1 MSKDIKIQPLG
12 SKVLV
17 VPSKVEEKT
26 AGGLVIPP
34 TSGDEKRPETGEVVR
49 LGIGKDK
56 GGKDIEFNVKVGDK
70 VYFKKYSPE
79 EIEVDGK
86 KHLIIDV
93 EDILAVIK

>member
-12 SKVLV
+12 NKVLV
-17 VPSKVEEKT
+17 IPSKMEEKT
-26 AGGLVIPP
+26 SGGLVIPP

-49 LGIGKDK
+49 LGVGKNKD
-56 GGKDIEFNVKVGDK
+56 GKDIEFNVKVGDR

-79 EIEVDGK
+79 EIEVDGEK
-86 KHLIIDV
+86 YLIIDI

>member
-12 SKVLV
+12 NKVLV

-34 TSGDEKRPETGEVVR
+34 TSGDEKRPETGEIVR
-49 LGIGKDK
+49 LGAGKDK
-56 GGKDIEFNVKVGDK
+56 DGKNVEFDVKVGDK
-70 VYFKKYSPE
+70 IYFKKYSPE
-79 EIEVDGK
+79 EIEINGEK
-86 KHLIIDV
+86 YLIIDT